1 MAKTQQELP
10 QPAKPSLLEHLPAE
24 LKLEVIRACPNIETL
39 LALISASPVY
49 LSIYKTNMPESI
61 FTIVALRELWSRGV
75 VLDPRARWIAL
86 RLNSPPFEHHRYGKY
101 GMNPAI
107 KAYYEAREKGTTN
120 DIVLPQITCRVL
132 LTIEDALSIWMKTD
146 QAGKLRMCSSA
157 SPTPDCTG
165 FDGAEDHDFWDI
177 WRSWGK
183 EDMIHDRGEGKSWV
197 SPNR

>member
-1 MAKTQQELP
+1 MKLP
-10 QPAKPSLLEHLPAE
+10 QPAKPSFLEDLPAE

-49 LSIYKTNMPESI
+49 LSIYMTNMPDSI
-61 FTIVALRELWSRGV
+61 FSNVALQELWSRGV
-75 VLDPRARWIAL
+75 VLDPRAQWIAL

-107 KAYYEAREKGTTN
+107 AAYYEAIENSTTN
-120 DIVLPQITCRVL
+120 SIVLPRTTCRAL
-132 LTIEDALSIWMKTD
+132 LTIKAALSLWEETD
-146 QAGKLRMCSSA
+146 KAGKLKPCSSL
-157 SPTPDCTG
+157 SPTLDCTG